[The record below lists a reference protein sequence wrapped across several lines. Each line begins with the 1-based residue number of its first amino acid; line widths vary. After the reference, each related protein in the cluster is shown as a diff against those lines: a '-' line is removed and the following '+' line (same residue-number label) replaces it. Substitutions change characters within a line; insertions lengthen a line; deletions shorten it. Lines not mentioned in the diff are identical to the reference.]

1 MSNYMATNSFSLSLS
16 FSFYSKDG
24 FKNELLL
31 LFSSVLLGGDATQ
44 TQRNAF
50 LLLL

>member
-1 MSNYMATNSFSLSLS
+1 
-16 FSFYSKDG
+16 
-24 FKNELLL
+24 L